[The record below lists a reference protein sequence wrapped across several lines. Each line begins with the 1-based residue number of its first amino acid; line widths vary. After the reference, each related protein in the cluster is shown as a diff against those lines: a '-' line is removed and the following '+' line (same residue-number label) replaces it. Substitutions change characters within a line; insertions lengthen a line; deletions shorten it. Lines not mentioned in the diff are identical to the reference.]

1 MNQLELSR
9 LRRRC
14 ERLLEI
20 LDGNYP
26 NIILKNEIRLI
37 NEASSNLCN
46 EMDKELNYETLTYKV
61 EYPYTFTSIEYPDFY
76 NYGST
81 TYTVT
86 YASLDSDTK
95 NKEE

>member
-37 NEASSNLCN
+37 NEASNNLCN
-46 EMDKELNYETLTYKV
+46 EMDKEIESEILTYKL
-61 EYPYTFTSIEYPDFY
+61 EYPYSVTSIEYPDFY

-81 TYTVT
+81 TYTVAYT
-86 YASLDSDTK
+86 SSDSNTK
-95 NKEE
+95 IKEK